1 MRLVGRLV
9 TLVLLLLLVMVAA
22 KNSQMTTLQLF
33 FGYAVALPLI
43 VLIVSFFVAGVV
55 CGLLMAT
62 RYLFTLRH
70 QENHPI
76 KPTTKDL
83 AHNTAAPHS
92 AYTED
97 LSDK

>member
-9 TLVLLLLLVMVAA
+9 TLILLLLLVIVAA
-22 KNSQMTTLQLF
+22 KNSQMTTLELL

-43 VLIVSFFVAGVV
+43 VLIVSFFVVGVV

-70 QENHPI
+70 QANHPI
-76 KPTTKDL
+76 KAATNDP
-83 AHNTAAPHS
+83 AHNTAVPHS
-92 AYTED
+92 VYTED